1 MISKARVTIHPDYRV
16 GSVDRRL
23 FSAFL
28 EPIGN
33 WVMVVSGIHCM
44 RRQTI
49 WDFERILCLL

>member
-33 WVMVVSGIHCM
+33 WVDGGIWNDVYK
-44 RRQTI
+44 RQ
-49 WDFERILCLL
+49 LLEYSFSSVN